1 MELVR
6 RECNSIRMADVL
18 DLRRSGSDTRPV
30 CGTARPHALKLLD
43 ALRARLDS
51 RTKRRCNS
59 LLHIAGV
66 MEQAQGQ
73 GWSLVVCDSDID
85 MSTPSGEMFA
95 HIVAA
100 SAHYERRLIST
111 RTRDA
116 LAVKRAQGVRLGRSS
131 VLPQVVVARIVA
143 ERAAGRGLRVIAEGL
158 TADGIPTARG
168 RTAWSTSWVQAV
180 LAGQD
185 AAAVRAE

>member
-1 MELVR
+1 
-6 RECNSIRMADVL
+6 
-18 DLRRSGSDTRPV
+18 
-30 CGTARPHALKLLD
+30 
-43 ALRARLDS
+43 
-51 RTKRRCNS
+51 
-59 LLHIAGV
+59 